1 MKLID
6 NHPILWSA
14 LAGVLLGLSFSPF
27 NAFIALFPAFTIILY
42 LAQGT
47 DSFRR
52 AMYLTFPAVLMW
64 NIVASY
70 WLTFATVA
78 GGVAAI
84 LANAVIMTIPLA
96 LGGRFLRKNWNPILT
111 AILVASAWVGYE
123 FLHFRWDLA
132 WPWLVAGNSM
142 ANYPYLI
149 QYVSYTGVLGV
160 SFWILSVST
169 FITILLQNHTSRN
182 NTYKVSAFAI
192 IWFLLLPAVSLVMYY
207 SIDFDSDS
215 TVEVVVVQPNYDS
228 YLPNA
233 GYPDVD
239 TPLRE
244 IIAITDSAMTSR
256 TKFVFWPENA
266 LQADVHGTTSRYP
279 SLRMIEYARIW
290 NTTLVTG
297 ATWYNY
303 YDKEG
308 DIPPYSRYTSAGE
321 PYNIFNA
328 ALAYHPNGHIDTY
341 EKANLVPIVE
351 RLPFY
356 GFLSLLPGVNWV
368 RWMGYGK
375 GSEVVN
381 FTSGEITAPAMIC
394 YDSVFPNWVRR
405 HVKDGADFIAVI
417 TNDGWWGDTSGHT
430 QHFDFARIRAIET
443 HRTVIRSA
451 NNGISGM
458 ILANG
463 KVVSKTEYWT
473 RTTLNLDVPLHS
485 KITFYTRFGDWIGWL
500 SLILI
505 TFGVVFGYIPKSIK
519 STELKQ

>member
-1 MKLID
+1 MKSVQ
-6 NHPILWSA
+6 NNPILWSTV
-14 LAGVLLGLSFSPF
+14 AGALLGLSFSPF
-27 NAFIALFPAFTIILY
+27 DLFIAAFAAFSIILY
-42 LAQGT
+42 LAQSA

-52 AMYLTFPAVLMW
+52 AMYLTFPAVLSW
-64 NIVASY
+64 NIVVTY
-70 WLTFATVA
+70 WLTFATLP
-78 GGVAAI
+78 GGIAAI
-84 LANAVIMTIPLA
+84 LANSVIMTIPLA
-96 LGGRFLRKNWNPILT
+96 LGGLFIRKNWNPFLT
-111 AILVASAWVGYE
+111 AFLVAGTWVSYE

-132 WPWLVAGNSM
+132 WPWLIAGNSM

-149 QYVSYTGVLGV
+149 QYVSITGVLGV
-160 SFWILSVST
+160 SFWIVSVST
-169 FITILLQNHTSRN
+169 LITILIRDRFKARSSLRI
-182 NTYKVSAFAI
+182 SAYSVAWCLIFPI
-192 IWFLLLPAVSLVMYY
+192 VSLAMYY
-207 SIDFDSDS
+207 TIDYEADSSI
-215 TVEVVVVQPNYDS
+215 EVVVVQPNYDS

-244 IIAITDSAMTSR
+244 IIAITDSAVTTR
-256 TKFVFWPENA
+256 TKYVFWPENA

-279 SLRMIEYARIW
+279 SVRLIEAARIW

-303 YDKEG
+303 YDKDG
-308 DIPPYSRYTSAGE
+308 FIPPYSRYTSAGD

-328 ALAYHPNGHIDTY
+328 ALAYYPNGHIDTY

-356 GFLSLLPGVNWV
+356 GFLSMIPGVNWV

-375 GSEVVN
+375 GSKVVN
-381 FTSGEITAPAMIC
+381 FTSPQSSSPAMIC
-394 YDSVFPNWVRR
+394 YDSVFPDWVRR
-405 HVKDGADFIAVI
+405 HVKEGADFIAVI

-463 KVVSKTEYWT
+463 EVAVETEYWT
-473 RTTLNLDVPLHS
+473 QATLNLEVPLHS

-500 SLILI
+500 SLLFVAIGSLL
-505 TFGVVFGYIPKSIK
+505 TLTRRRIK
-519 STELKQ
+519 SSESTQ